1 MAFLEIGNRT
11 SEVLRF
17 LFLQPSHAFHKK
29 ICLQFLDQLQ
39 VISSL
44 GITGLAMLR
53 GSIVSLERSTGE
65 KQPTLGVSSHRSII
79 HI

>member
-1 MAFLEIGNRT
+1 MAFLETGNRT

-17 LFLQPSHAFHKK
+17 LFLQPIHALHKK

-44 GITGLAMLR
+44 GMTGLAMLR
-53 GSIVSLERSTGE
+53 GSIVSLERSTDE
-65 KQPTLGVSSHRSII
+65 KQSTLGVSSHRSII